1 MLASL
6 LPSSCPGC
14 GRPAEPLCSACRA
27 TLASAPEA
35 PPPLGVDEWAAAFA
49 YAGVARELVA
59 RVKYRRQHAAITW
72 LAAAMAPLVGPPL
85 PAVVTWAPTTAGR
98 RRERGFDHAELLAR
112 AVARA
117 ISRPRARLLRRL
129 GGPPQTGLVA
139 AERLVAPA
147 FVARGSVPKAVLLV
161 DDVATTGAT
170 LAAAA
175 AALRARGA
183 TRIVALTAART
194 PRRRVLHCA
203 RAE

>member
-1 MLASL
+1 M
-6 LPSSCPGC
+6 PP
-14 GRPAEPLCSACRA
+14 PV
-27 TLASAPEA
+27 A
-35 PPPLGVDEWAAAFA
+35 PPPPGLDEWAAAFA

-59 RVKYRRQHAAITW
+59 RVKYRRQHAATAW
-72 LAAAMAPLVGPPL
+72 LAAAMARLVGPPL
-85 PAVVTWAPTTAGR
+85 PAVVTWAPTTTDR

-117 ISRPRARLLRRL
+117 IGRPCARLLRRV
-129 GGPPQTGLVA
+129 GGPPQTGLLA
-139 AERLVAPA
+139 AERRAGPQLT
-147 FVARGSVPKAVLLV
+147 ARGDVPRSVLVV
-161 DDVATTGAT
+161 DDVTTTGAT

-183 TRIVALTAART
+183 TRVVAITAART